1 MKKFILTLVLFLI
14 FIQPSY
20 SGSML
25 ANLKNLNDVRQV
37 RKVLNSQVRWANKTN
52 FKKFIST
59 YDDNYKN
66 SDGFDLE
73 IYSKLV
79 KDIWSTYDKV
89 QYGIKIKN
97 ISVNGEEAKAE
108 LTETSNANIPLPET
122 SYDGELKSRSESI
135 YYFKKTDG
143 KWKVIS
149 DDVIDETTTMMYG
162 KAKELDIKLIVPEKI
177 EADTEYTATLE
188 FIPPEDTMAIASLA
202 SDIVEYPQKPT
213 QEVFRAMPE
222 DHILERLF
230 TSNNKNAN
238 EYIVASIGLTQTS
251 ICDLS
256 IKLSL
261 TGFGYK
267 IKRVNV
273 IPANNTEKEN
283 INAENK

>member
-1 MKKFILTLVLFLI
+1 MKKFILSLVLCLI

-25 ANLKNLNDVRQV
+25 ADLKTQNDIRQV
-37 RKVLNSQVRWANKTN
+37 RKLLNSQVRWANKTN
-52 FKKFIST
+52 FEKFIAT
-59 YDDNYKN
+59 YDENYKN

-73 IYSKLV
+73 IYSNLV
-79 KDIWSTYDKV
+79 KDIWNTYGKIR
-89 QYGIKIKN
+89 YGIKIKN
-97 ISVNGEEAKAE
+97 ISINGEEAKAE
-108 LTETSNANIPLPET
+108 LTETSSAEIPLPET
-122 SYDGELKSRSESI
+122 SYNGELKSRSESI
-135 YYFKKTDG
+135 YYFKKTNG

-149 DDVIDETTTMMYG
+149 DDVTDETTTMMYG
-162 KAKELDIKLIVPEKI
+162 KAKELDVKLTVPETI
-177 EADTEYTATLE
+177 EPDTEYTATLE
-188 FIPPEDTMAIASLA
+188 FVPPDDTVAIASLA

-222 DHILERLF
+222 DNILERLF

-251 ICDLS
+251 VCDLS

-273 IPANNTEKEN
+273 IPANKTEKEN
-283 INAENK
+283 ANAENK